1 MGNKNSA
8 ALFWLFVGVMALN
21 GLLTGISFYYLQ
33 TTALSFLYCFCISL
47 AGIVAGSVASIVLKK
62 KCDGLLILVTSWFI
76 AYHLG
81 AVASL
86 ALIVGWPDMIYLPL
100 FLFEWVPISVG
111 FSLFF
116 YLILPLR

>member
-8 ALFWLFVGVMALN
+8 ARFWLFVGVMALN

-62 KCDGLLILVTSWFI
+62 KCDGLLI